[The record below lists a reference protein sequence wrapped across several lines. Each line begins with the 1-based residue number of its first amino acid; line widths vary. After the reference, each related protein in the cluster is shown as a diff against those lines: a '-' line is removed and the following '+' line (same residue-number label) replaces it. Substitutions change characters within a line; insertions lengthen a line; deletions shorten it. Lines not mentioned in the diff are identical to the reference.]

1 MRIFLIALIIS
12 AQAFAETC
20 SQYEFR
26 GSVRIE
32 KTDMLVLVAD
42 KTRSEKKLPVHI
54 SVQSKLAPYINHY
67 VQLKAIVDK
76 DQIVSIEE
84 VKDDTPDPLNRN
96 ADTEMKKVK
105 EIKCPSL

>member
-12 AQAFAETC
+12 TQAQAETC

-26 GSVRIE
+26 GSVRID

-54 SVQSKLAPYINHY
+54 SVQSKLSPYINHF
-67 VQLKAIVDK
+67 VQMKAIVDK
-76 DQIVSIEE
+76 DQIVSIQE

-96 ADTEMKKVK
+96 ADTDMKKVK